1 MFNRAYAHK
10 QFKTMEKLHD
20 NQTAEALAKA
30 GNELDCL
37 VTMASCT
44 ELQTALWNM
53 FQESLCKKDD
63 SPMPDDIFIRTEI
76 YDALRH
82 IFNDLDKVAHT
93 PDYVFSISYRMK
105 DSTIQQGNGVN

>member
-1 MFNRAYAHK
+1 MFNRALAHK

-20 NQTAEALAKA
+20 NQTTEALAKA

-37 VTMASCT
+37 VKMASCD

-53 FQESLCKKDD
+53 FQESLCKNDG
-63 SPMPDDIFIRTEI
+63 SPMPDDIFIRTQI

-93 PDYVFSISYRMK
+93 PDYTFSISYGTK
-105 DSTIQQGNGVN
+105 DSTLQQGNSVN